1 MKQKQPE
8 ETLVCQMCGFHKNH
22 PGTCYIDTP
31 IFMGRKQPA
40 CADFKRKKGVK

>member
-1 MKQKQPE
+1 MKKE
-8 ETLVCQMCGFHKNH
+8 NSEDKYCQCCKYHKNH